1 MRAFPLFVLL
11 VVGCSWGLEE
21 QANPYINDEVA
32 LPDVI
37 SMMQMKAGVGVR
49 AQSTASPIL
58 DKGDVVAGGVVYA
71 KGKIHTGD
79 SLFAHKEVKANGK
92 IISGDAIEA
101 KTALKTEG
109 KVEAKGVISA
119 TEGLATAGTLSVDN
133 TATIKGAATVGLD
146 LHAAGVI
153 TTDKGITSSD
163 IIRGKENIVCEKSFI
178 ATNLLQST
186 GGIYTKGVINGD
198 DRVVAKGDIHTD
210 KMLTAKEGIVTPG
223 NVFAEDTVKATKD
236 VRADNL
242 VYGGGLVAD
251 SKGVS
256 SKGLIHGKG
265 DIKADAVVVGVKGV
279 NSNLDVTADVN
290 VVAKKEVQ
298 GESLKVTKDAKVMG
312 GFSVAGQCECGSANI
327 KGKLYVGDRAIGDVV
342 SSMEADMLKM
352 RAEMSE
358 TKESLR
364 QAMMMLEKMAA

>member
-1 MRAFPLFVLL
+1 
-11 VVGCSWGLEE
+11 
-21 QANPYINDEVA
+21 
-32 LPDVI
+32 
-37 SMMQMKAGVGVR
+37 MMQMKAGVGVR

-71 KGKIHTGD
+71 KGKVHTGE
-79 SLFAHKEVKANGK
+79 SLFADKEVKANGK

-186 GGIYTKGVINGD
+186 GGIYTKGNINGD
-198 DRVVAKGDIHTD
+198 QRIVAKGDIHTD
-210 KMLTAKEGIVTPG
+210 KMITAKEAVVTPG
-223 NVFAEDTVKATKD
+223 NVFAEGTIKASKD
-236 VRADNL
+236 VRAGTW
-242 VYGGGLVAD
+242 VYAHGVSAD
-251 SKGVS
+251 AKGVVSKGVIRGV
-256 SKGLIHGKG
+256 K
-265 DIKADAVVVGVKGV
+265 DVKAEQLVVGVKGV
-279 NSNLDVTADVN
+279 VSNIDVTADN
-290 VVAKKEVQ
+290 NLVAKKETHTQ
-298 GESLKVTKDAKVMG
+298 TLKVTKDAKVMG
-312 GFSVAGQCECGSANI
+312 GMNVVGAATLGSCTV

-342 SSMEADMLKM
+342 TSMEQEMAKM
-352 RAEMSE
+352 RSEMAE

-364 QAMMMLEKMAA
+364 RAMTMLEQMSTR